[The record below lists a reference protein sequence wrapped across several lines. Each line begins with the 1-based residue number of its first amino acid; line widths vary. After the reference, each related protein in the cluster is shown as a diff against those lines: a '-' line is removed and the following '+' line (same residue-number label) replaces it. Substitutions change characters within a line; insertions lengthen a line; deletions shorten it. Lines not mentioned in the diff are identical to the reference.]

1 MGIGMEKITIWFS
14 EEEIVLL
21 NDCTT
26 LTTLKSF
33 PLLRGLLMQSLEE
46 LQKEI
51 EEKGSITCSFPV
63 RNLQEAKKKRIVKTI
78 PVRKEVKDGYDAVLS
93 RIPVQRAEFLK
104 LLLLPKLEKIQSKK
118 MRMEEVIA

>member
-1 MGIGMEKITIWFS
+1 
-14 EEEIVLL
+14 
-21 NDCTT
+21 
-26 LTTLKSF
+26 
-33 PLLRGLLMQSLEE
+33 MQSLEE

-51 EEKGSITCSFPV
+51 EEKGSITCTFPV